1 MRNAKLFARSAD
13 TCAGCGKSLQVKQ
26 SAHLMACQ
34 DIATT
39 SAGTKEGFLHAL
51 TARVTTLQAVRKS
64 AASLMVIRSITGNY
78 YKKQAPE
85 HGKTRLAS
93 HAACCERHVHWS
105 ISQRIAQFRV
115 KKEGAQIKKQPDK
128 YHINICKSQ
137 LSGKYSDNVTEFE

>member
-1 MRNAKLFARSAD
+1 MQSLRRSIGRK
-13 TCAGCGKSLQVKQ
+13 AGFTT
-26 SAHLMACQ
+26 
-34 DIATT
+34 ATDST
-39 SAGTKEGFLHAL
+39 WRLLHAL
-51 TARVTTLQAVRKS
+51 LARVTTLQAVRKS

-115 KKEGAQIKKQPDK
+115 KKEGAQIKKPPGWTHPTHEEWRFVSDK
-128 YHINICKSQ
+128 LMLVHKKQVKGPIEPPCGAIRFCCIIRDH
-137 LSGKYSDNVTEFE
+137 L